1 MVIDGLSIK
10 RFVFV
15 IFLLLSFID
24 KGLSSSFDMVVM
36 LPDDELYDSTKKLL
50 LSSFNRLLM
59 FDDLKDLPDD
69 AKCIA
74 SNIDVLPAPF
84 LPKKKLTPGERLID
98 ASEKHLKLKILRFDV
113 ATY

>member
-1 MVIDGLSIK
+1 
-10 RFVFV
+10 
-15 IFLLLSFID
+15 
-24 KGLSSSFDMVVM
+24 
-36 LPDDELYDSTKKLL
+36 
-50 LSSFNRLLM
+50 M

-98 ASEKHLKLKILRFDV
+98 ASEKHLKLKS
-113 ATY
+113 